1 MFRKME
7 MEPKDFRPYR
17 EVVPRHILEG
27 LDGVLNTLK
36 AERIVHVNSTPMGG
50 GVAEILR
57 SLLPLSK
64 GLGIDT
70 DWFVITPPESFFKVT
85 KKIHNLMQ
93 GAEGELTRNE
103 EDEYF
108 SYGGTLGDFDVSTI
122 EADVVFLHD
131 PQLLPLMQVLPKK
144 NRPMV
149 VWVCHIDLSKPNV
162 KMLRKLIPY
171 ISLADKLVFSLQQYV
186 PSGLAEESVNII
198 PPAIDP
204 LSDKNRYMDLQQA
217 RDVVAS
223 MGVDVE
229 RPFIT
234 QVSRFDPWKDPRGVV
249 DVYRIAKRAIPELQL
264 AYLGAS
270 HATDDPEGASIY
282 ADLEQY
288 IANDRDVHLYT
299 EEHISIEMV
308 DTVVNAFQKASPVIL
323 QKSLREGFGLTITEA
338 MWKQTPVIG
347 SNVGGITIQIV
358 DGETGFLV
366 ANKSQCA
373 KRAVELLASLD
384 KRIVMGE
391 KAKESVRQKFLL
403 PRFLRDYIKVGLQ

>member
-70 DWFVITPPESFFKVT
+70 DWCVITPPESFFKVT

-204 LSDKNRYMDLQQA
+204 LSDKN
-217 RDVVAS
+217 
-223 MGVDVE
+223 
-229 RPFIT
+229 
-234 QVSRFDPWKDPRGVV
+234 
-249 DVYRIAKRAIPELQL
+249 
-264 AYLGAS
+264 
-270 HATDDPEGASIY
+270 
-282 ADLEQY
+282 
-288 IANDRDVHLYT
+288 
-299 EEHISIEMV
+299 
-308 DTVVNAFQKASPVIL
+308 
-323 QKSLREGFGLTITEA
+323 
-338 MWKQTPVIG
+338 
-347 SNVGGITIQIV
+347 
-358 DGETGFLV
+358 
-366 ANKSQCA
+366 
-373 KRAVELLASLD
+373 
-384 KRIVMGE
+384 
-391 KAKESVRQKFLL
+391 
-403 PRFLRDYIKVGLQ
+403 